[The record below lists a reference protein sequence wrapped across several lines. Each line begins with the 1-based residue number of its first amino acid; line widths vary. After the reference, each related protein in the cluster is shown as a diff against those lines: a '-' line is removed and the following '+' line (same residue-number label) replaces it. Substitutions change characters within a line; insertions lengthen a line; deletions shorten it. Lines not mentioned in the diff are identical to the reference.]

1 MLFPFIPLLIQLAH
15 SPTEDSRKLYMA
27 IQRGDEHAFSLFY
40 NEHFSSVYRYV
51 IKYGI
56 RHEVAQ
62 DIVQQSFIY
71 LWDHRTR
78 ISPEKS
84 LKAYLYAAAHS
95 RVLNSIR
102 DNKELPSSD
111 KDYLFEH
118 PNLGPENNFSNELDA
133 ESSLFT
139 STVEEEE
146 VEKKKIENERR
157 LCIEEAIHSL
167 APKRQ
172 QAFRLCYLEQFTY
185 EETAQIMNITKK
197 TVEHH
202 MGLALAELREKLKNI
217 S

>member
-1 MLFPFIPLLIQLAH
+1 MLLPFIPLLIQLAH
-15 SPTEDSRKLYMA
+15 SPTEDSRQLYEA
-27 IQRGDEHAFSLFY
+27 IQRGVEHAFSLFF
-40 NEHFSSVYRYV
+40 NEHYSSVYRYV

-71 LWDHRTR
+71 LWDHRSR
-78 ISPEKS
+78 INPDKS
-84 LKAYLYAAAHS
+84 LKAYVYAAAHS

-118 PNLGPENNFSNELDA
+118 PNLGAENNSSNLQDA
-133 ESSLFT
+133 ESSLFIN
-139 STVEEEE
+139 TVNEEEE
-146 VEKKKIENERR
+146 KKQEIEKR
-157 LCIEEAIHSL
+157 LLIEEAIRSL

-172 QAFRLCYLEQFTY
+172 QAFRLCYLEQFTH
-185 EETAQIMNITKK
+185 EETAQLMNITKK

>member
-1 MLFPFIPLLIQLAH
+1 MLLPFIPLLIQLAH
-15 SPTEDSRKLYMA
+15 SPTEDSRQLYEA
-27 IQRGDEHAFSLFY
+27 IQRGDEHAFSLFF
-40 NEHFSSVYRYV
+40 NEHYSSVYRYV

-71 LWDHRTR
+71 LWDHRSR
-78 ISPEKS
+78 INPDKS
-84 LKAYLYAAAHS
+84 LKAYVYAAAHS

-118 PNLGPENNFSNELDA
+118 PNLGAENNSSNLQDA
-133 ESSLFT
+133 ESSLFINT
-139 STVEEEE
+139 INEEEE
-146 VEKKKIENERR
+146 KKEEIEKR
-157 LCIEEAIHSL
+157 LLIEEAIRSL

-172 QAFRLCYLEQFTY
+172 QAFRLCYLEQFTQ

>member
-1 MLFPFIPLLIQLAH
+1 MLLPFIPLLIQLAH
-15 SPTEDSRKLYMA
+15 SPTEDSRQLYEA
-27 IQRGDEHAFSLFY
+27 IQRGDEHAFSLFF
-40 NEHFSSVYRYV
+40 NEHYSSVYRYL

-71 LWDHRTR
+71 LWDHRSR
-78 ISPEKS
+78 INPDKS
-84 LKAYLYAAAHS
+84 LKAYVYTAAHS

-111 KDYLFEH
+111 KDYFFEH
-118 PNLGPENNFSNELDA
+118 PNLGAENNSSNLQDA
-133 ESSLFT
+133 ESSLFIN
-139 STVEEEE
+139 TVNEEEE
-146 VEKKKIENERR
+146 KKQEIEKK
-157 LCIEEAIHSL
+157 LLIEEAIRSL

-172 QAFRLCYLEQFTY
+172 QAFRLCYLEQFTH

>member
-1 MLFPFIPLLIQLAH
+1 MLLPFIPLLIQLTH
-15 SPTEDSRKLYMA
+15 SPTEDSRTLYEA
-27 IQRGDEHAFSLFY
+27 IQRGDEHAFSLFF
-40 NEHFSSVYRYV
+40 NEHYSGVYRYV
-51 IKYGI
+51 IKYGT
-56 RHEVAQ
+56 RHEIAQ

-71 LWDHRTR
+71 LWDHRSR
-78 ISPEKS
+78 INPDKS

-118 PNLGPENNFSNELDA
+118 PNLGAENNSSNQQDP
-133 ESSLFT
+133 ESGLFT
-139 STVEEEE
+139 NTVDEEEE
-146 VEKKKIENERR
+146 KKQENEKR
-157 LCIEEAIHSL
+157 LLIEEAIRSL

-172 QAFRLCYLEQFTY
+172 QAFRLCYLEQFTH

>member
-1 MLFPFIPLLIQLAH
+1 MLLPFIPLLIQLAH
-15 SPTEDSRKLYMA
+15 SPTEDSRQLYEA
-27 IQRGDEHAFSLFY
+27 IQRGDEHAFSLFF
-40 NEHFSSVYRYV
+40 NEHYSSVYRYV

-71 LWDHRTR
+71 LWDHRSR
-78 ISPEKS
+78 INPDKS
-84 LKAYLYAAAHS
+84 LKAYVYAAAHS

-118 PNLGPENNFSNELDA
+118 PNLGAENNSSNLQDA
-133 ESSLFT
+133 ESSLFINT
-139 STVEEEE
+139 INEEEE
-146 VEKKKIENERR
+146 KKQEIEKR
-157 LCIEEAIHSL
+157 LLIEEAIRSL

-172 QAFRLCYLEQFTY
+172 QAFRLCYLEQFTH
-185 EETAQIMNITKK
+185 EETAQLMNITKK

>member
-1 MLFPFIPLLIQLAH
+1 MILPFIPLLIQLAH
-15 SPTEDSRKLYMA
+15 SPTEDSRQLYEA
-27 IQRGDEHAFSLFY
+27 IQRGDEHAFSLFF
-40 NEHFSSVYRYV
+40 NEHYSSVYRYL

-71 LWDHRTR
+71 LWDHRSR
-78 ISPEKS
+78 INPDKS

-118 PNLGPENNFSNELDA
+118 PNLGAENNSSNQQDA

-139 STVEEEE
+139 NTIDEEEE
-146 VEKKKIENERR
+146 KKQRNEKR
-157 LCIEEAIHSL
+157 LLIEEAIHSL
-167 APKRQ
+167 SPKRQ
-172 QAFRLCYLEQFTY
+172 QAFRLCYLEQFTH
-185 EETAQIMNITKK
+185 EETAKIMNITKK

>member
-1 MLFPFIPLLIQLAH
+1 MLLPFIPLLIQLAH
-15 SPTEDSRKLYMA
+15 SPTEDSRQLYEA
-27 IQRGDEHAFSLFY
+27 IQRGDKHAFSLFF
-40 NEHFSSVYRYV
+40 NKHFSNVYHYV

-71 LWDHRTR
+71 LWGHRLR
-78 ISPEKS
+78 INPEKS

-111 KDYLFEH
+111 KDYLFEY
-118 PNLGPENNFSNELDA
+118 PNLGTENNFSNEQDA

-146 VEKKKIENERR
+146 KKKIENERR
-157 LCIEEAIHSL
+157 LRIEEAIHSL

-202 MGLALAELREKLKNI
+202 IGLALAELREKLKILANH
-217 S
+217 

>member
-1 MLFPFIPLLIQLAH
+1 MLLPLIPLLIQLAH
-15 SPTEDSRKLYMA
+15 SLTEDSRHLYEA
-27 IQRGDEHAFSLFY
+27 IQRGDEHAFSLFF
-40 NEHFSSVYRYV
+40 NEHYSSVYRYV
-51 IKYGI
+51 IKYRI

-71 LWDHRTR
+71 LWDHRSR
-78 ISPEKS
+78 INPDKS

-118 PNLGPENNFSNELDA
+118 PNLGAENNSSNQQDA
-133 ESSLFT
+133 ESSL
-139 STVEEEE
+139 STNTIDEEEE
-146 VEKKKIENERR
+146 KKQRNEKR
-157 LCIEEAIHSL
+157 LLIEEAIHSL
-167 APKRQ
+167 SPKRQ
-172 QAFRLCYLEQFTY
+172 QAFRLCYLEQFTH
-185 EETAQIMNITKK
+185 EETAKIMNITKK

>member
-1 MLFPFIPLLIQLAH
+1 MLLPFIPLLIQLAH
-15 SPTEDSRKLYMA
+15 SPTEDSRQLYEA
-27 IQRGDEHAFSLFY
+27 IQQGDEYAFSLFF
-40 NEHFSSVYRYV
+40 NEHYFSVYRYV

-71 LWDHRTR
+71 LWDHRSH
-78 ISPEKS
+78 INPDKS
-84 LKAYLYAAAHS
+84 LKAYLYAAAQS

-102 DNKELPSSD
+102 NNKELPSSD

-118 PNLGPENNFSNELDA
+118 PNLGAENNFSNEQDA

-139 STVEEEE
+139 STVDQEEEIKKE
-146 VEKKKIENERR
+146 NEKK
-157 LCIEEAIHSL
+157 LLIEEAIRSL

-172 QAFRLCYLEQFTY
+172 QAFRLCYLEQFTH

-217 S
+217 N

>member
-1 MLFPFIPLLIQLAH
+1 MLLPLIPLLIQLAH
-15 SPTEDSRKLYMA
+15 SPTEDSRQLYEA
-27 IQRGDEHAFSLFY
+27 IQRGDEHAFSLFF
-40 NEHFSSVYRYV
+40 NEHYSSVYRYV

-71 LWDHRTR
+71 LWDHRSR
-78 ISPEKS
+78 INPDKS
-84 LKAYLYAAAHS
+84 LKAYVYAAAHS

-118 PNLGPENNFSNELDA
+118 PNLGAENNSSNLKDA
-133 ESSLFT
+133 ESSLFIN
-139 STVEEEE
+139 TVNEEEE
-146 VEKKKIENERR
+146 KKQEIEKR
-157 LCIEEAIHSL
+157 LLIEEAIRSL

-172 QAFRLCYLEQFTY
+172 QAFRLCYLEQFTH

>member
-1 MLFPFIPLLIQLAH
+1 MLLPFIPLLIQLAH
-15 SPTEDSRKLYMA
+15 SPTEESRQLYEA
-27 IQRGDEHAFSLFY
+27 IQRGDEHAFSLFF
-40 NEHFSSVYRYV
+40 NEHYSSVYRYL

-71 LWDHRTR
+71 LWDHRSR
-78 ISPEKS
+78 INPDKS

-111 KDYLFEH
+111 KDYLFKH
-118 PNLGPENNFSNELDA
+118 PNLGAENNSSNLQDA
-133 ESSLFT
+133 ESSLFIN
-139 STVEEEE
+139 TVNEEEE
-146 VEKKKIENERR
+146 KKQEIEKR
-157 LCIEEAIHSL
+157 LLIEEAIRAL

-172 QAFRLCYLEQFTY
+172 QAFRLCYLEQFTH

-217 S
+217 N

>member
-1 MLFPFIPLLIQLAH
+1 MLLPLIPLLTQLAH
-15 SPTEDSRKLYMA
+15 SPTEDSRQLYEA
-27 IQRGDEHAFSLFY
+27 IQRGDEHAYSLFF
-40 NEHFSSVYRYV
+40 NEHYSSVYRYV
-51 IKYGI
+51 TKYGI

-71 LWDHRTR
+71 LWDHRSR
-78 ISPEKS
+78 INPDKS

-118 PNLGPENNFSNELDA
+118 PNLGAENNFSNEQDA
-133 ESSLFT
+133 ESILFT
-139 STVEEEE
+139 STIDKEEEI
-146 VEKKKIENERR
+146 KKENDRK
-157 LCIEEAIHSL
+157 LLIEEAIRSL

-185 EETAQIMNITKK
+185 EETAQIMNITTK